1 MNDRSPVEQFDIT
14 GLFEFSETLP
24 TLNEMRKITLDIRP
38 DLKAAMNT
46 VDKAQTDHKLAM
58 ANGSTDPTFGFDFG
72 RNPSIDAYARV
83 SVNIPLRILDKNQG
97 EKLRTQ
103 RDIDRNQ
110 RLLDAA
116 QAQVFS
122 DVDSTYETLSSNL
135 ILRQPHKTKYLPHA
149 VRVRNSLGFSCQNG
163 CASLLDFLDSESEYR
178 TVQISYVNLIGSY
191 LTAAGQLNFA
201 VGREVIP

>member
-1 MNDRSPVEQFDIT
+1 MHPTAPIAKRRKGVT
-14 GLFEFSETLP
+14 LLFQYVHDLSLTHMVRFLTVPFAQL
-24 TLNEMRKITLDIRP
+24 RKN
-38 DLKAAMNT
+38 AEE
-46 VDKAQTDHKLAM
+46 
-58 ANGSTDPTFGFDFG
+58 
-72 RNPSIDAYARV
+72 NPPIDAYSRV
-83 SVNIPLRILDKNQG
+83 SVNIPLRNFDKNQG

-110 RLLDAA
+110 RLLDAT

-135 ILRQPHKTKYLPHA
+135 ILRQPHKIKYWPQA
-149 VRVRNSLGFSCQNG
+149 VRVRDSIGFSCQNG
-163 CASLLDFLDSESEYR
+163 CASLLDFLDAESEYR

-191 LTAAGQLNFA
+191 LTAASQLNFA